1 MDLSK
6 VFDCIPHDL
15 IIARLAANGIERQ
28 TLRLIY
34 SYLEDGKQF
43 VKINSTY
50 SDYNEIISGVQQGS
64 ILEPILFNLSIS
76 YLFLFIEIDSMH
88 NFADDNTLSAW
99 GETVFK
105 SIDTLEWESNTTINW
120 FTKKEMVLN
129 SDKSQIIIL
138 DGKKSNLTNIPL
150 TIDNQP
156 IKSVPSLEL
165 LGIHSDDKL
174 NFNLH
179 ISNICR
185 SAANEVNGLI
195 QLKSYMSFNEKRILI
210 NSYIISSFNKKRYAL

>member
-34 SYLEDGKQF
+34 SYLEDGKQC

-50 SDYNEIISGVQQGS
+50 SDYKEIISGEQQGS

-105 SIDTLEWESNTTINW
+105 SIDTLEWESNTAINW
-120 FTKKEMVLN
+120 FTKKEIVPN
-129 SDKSQIIIL
+129 SDKSQVIIL
-138 DGKKSNLTNIPL
+138 DRKKSNLTNIPL
-150 TIDNQP
+150 TIDNQT

-165 LGIHSDDKL
+165 LGIHLDDNL

-195 QLKSYMSFNEKRILI
+195 QLKSYMNFNEKRILI

>member
-34 SYLEDGKQF
+34 SYLEDGKQC

-50 SDYNEIISGVQQGS
+50 SDYKEIISGEQQGS

-105 SIDTLEWESNTTINW
+105 SIDTLEWESNTTTNW

-150 TIDNQP
+150 TIDNQL

-174 NFNLH
+174 SFNLH

>member
-34 SYLEDGKQF
+34 SYLEDGKQC

-185 SAANEVNGLI
+185 SAANQLNALI
-195 QLKSYMSFNEKRILI
+195 RLKSYLNFNAKQP
-210 NSYIISSFNKKRYAL
+210 

>member
-34 SYLEDGKQF
+34 SYLEDGKQC

-120 FTKKEMVLN
+120 FTKK
-129 SDKSQIIIL
+129 KW
-138 DGKKSNLTNIPL
+138 
-150 TIDNQP
+150 
-156 IKSVPSLEL
+156 
-165 LGIHSDDKL
+165 
-174 NFNLH
+174 F
-179 ISNICR
+179 
-185 SAANEVNGLI
+185 LI
-195 QLKSYMSFNEKRILI
+195 QTNHRLLFLMERNPILQT
-210 NSYIISSFNKKRYAL
+210 FR